1 MALQLLA
8 PLPPTPIR
16 VREEWTAIPGYSW
29 LQLGKCWYRSAADD
43 GSIDDGSM
51 IGSID
56 GATEPPPAV
65 AAPAE
70 AEKRAPQPPWEMLR
84 RTPGNSTVSDGSEA
98 VDIIATVSQA
108 GQPHK
113 LVLVLVYRPPVDSWV
128 RAITLPASPPQQK
141 LRTLH
146 QPGCISIL

>member
-16 VREEWTAIPGYSW
+16 VREEWAATPGYSW
-29 LQLGKCWYRSAADD
+29 LQLGKCWYRSAADLC
-43 GSIDDGSM
+43 
-51 IGSID
+51 ID
-56 GATEPPPAV
+56 GATEPPAV